1 MANIM
6 EVDVGP
12 SNVCCSKNE
21 IEFFEPRQIN
31 TVMQQGKFVDVHPMS
46 TVSASDAPI
55 EFFINGSPDDY
66 IDLKQTMLV
75 VRCSASKDDGTTAL
89 GATKSIA
96 PVNNFMHS
104 LFSDVSLV
112 LGNKQVEG
120 GTFMYPYRAYLH
132 NLLTYGSATKKGLL
146 RAAGWVKDVSSAT
159 MHNHEDKA
167 WLARAGWITT
177 MDEIEFAGP
186 LCLDTLV
193 QSKYLLNNISIKIKL
208 SRAKP
213 EFYFMKHVATETVK
227 LTISSAIL
235 YVRRVQMTPSV
246 ILQNETAL
254 LHRNALYPIQHTEI
268 TTYTISKGSLSHNKE
283 SIFRGKIP
291 KLIIVGMV
299 SNAAFNGSYATNPF
313 NFEDFNLSLMA
324 LYKDGESVPGRPYTP
339 KFKKKTCS
347 REYVALHQAL
357 ELYNVD
363 ESRNITLDDFLNGF
377 TLMAFNLSPD
387 MEISG
392 PAQTMRDGNL
402 RLEVR
407 FTTALPDPINVVV
420 LAVFDSQIEI
430 TKNRDVLLDYNV

>member
-1 MANIM
+1 M

-31 TVMQQGKFVDVHPMS
+31 TVMQQGKFVDVHPTS

-55 EFFINGSPDDY
+55 EFFVNGSSDDY
-66 IDLKQTMLV
+66 IDLNQTMLV
-75 VRCSASKDDGTTAL
+75 VRCSVTKEDGTTSL

-112 LGNKQVEG
+112 LGDKQVEG
-120 GTFMYPYRAYLH
+120 GTFMYPYRAYFH
-132 NLLTYGSATKKGLL
+132 NLLTYGSSTKKGLL
-146 RAAGWVKDVSSAT
+146 RTVGWVKDVPSAT
-159 MHNHEDKA
+159 MHDKDDAA
-167 WLARAGWITT
+167 WIKRAGWIISKG
-177 MDEIEFAGP
+177 ELEFAGS

-193 QSKYLLNNISIKIKL
+193 QSKYLLNNMSIKIKL

-213 EFYFMKHVATETVK
+213 DFYFMKHIDGETVK
-227 LTISSAIL
+227 LTITSAIL

-246 ILQNETAL
+246 ILQNEAAL

-283 SIFRGKIP
+283 SLFRGKMP

-299 SNAAFNGSYATNPF
+299 TNAAFNGSYATNPF
-313 NFEDFNLSLMA
+313 NFQDFDLGFMA
-324 LYKDGESVPGRPYTP
+324 LFKDGESVPGRPYTP
-339 KFKKKTCS
+339 NFKKNMCS

-363 ESRNITLDDFLNGF
+363 ESRNITIDDFLNGY

-387 MEISG
+387 MEVSG
-392 PAQTMRDGNL
+392 PAQTLRDGNL
-402 RLEVR
+402 RLEMR
-407 FTTALPDPINVVV
+407 FTVQLPQTINMVV